1 MNKFA
6 VIIEIKNTINSFL
19 EVRKQTLTGE
29 RIIFC
34 IEKIIVKLTKNNTVY
49 SEIGDELNDFNN
61 DNVQFE
67 QPVRGISESDTGRK
81 EKMEQNDDM
90 VTMIDHS
97 AKSQDFFQN
106 NK

>member
-61 DNVQFE
+61 DNVQFQ
-67 QPVRGISESDTGRK
+67 QPVRGIGESDTRREETDGTKGRFC
-81 EKMEQNDDM
+81 DCDR
-90 VTMIDHS
+90 
-97 AKSQDFFQN
+97 
-106 NK
+106 